1 MGLVVFLSD
10 WLKLTTAILACQ
22 AVRIHKQISTRYRVH
37 TYLKPR
43 PPDTKGGVL
52 RRKEVAVT
60 KAYTKGTLPSMTRR
74 AVT

>member
-1 MGLVVFLSD
+1 MRLVVFLPD
-10 WLKLTTAILACQ
+10 WLKLITVILACQ
-22 AVRIHKQISTRYRVH
+22 AVRIHKQIRTRCRVH

-43 PPDTKGGVL
+43 PTDTKGGVL

>member
-1 MGLVVFLSD
+1 MGLVVFLPDRLS
-10 WLKLTTAILACQ
+10 LTTVVLVCHT
-22 AVRIHKQISTRYRVH
+22 VWIHKQIRTRYRVH

-43 PPDTKGGVL
+43 PTDTKGGVL

-60 KAYTKGTLPSMTRR
+60 KAYTKGTFPSMTRR